1 MLFVPTQEVRDLDFA
16 TDAAKMIHSMGT
28 RWEELSPNELKILI
42 QLMEKL
48 VLFLCRKEGELPSN
62 GGVMLECHS
71 TIIIHR
77 SWNTVS

>member
-1 MLFVPTQEVRDLDFA
+1 MEDKEAFALLFVPTQEVRDLDFA

-28 RWEELSPNELKILI
+28 RWEELSQNELKILI

-62 GGVMLECHS
+62 CNGM
-71 TIIIHR
+71 
-77 SWNTVS
+77 